1 MKQCLM
7 SPQRIIM
14 AGAIV
19 LVSVGGI
26 NARQLSTRMLK
37 TSQQPVGSTQPE
49 APIQVIVKRQSKSPL
64 LIKKLKLS
72 INAADSFRPQVDFL
86 IENRSSNPISAYAI
100 GYVVSYGDSTAA
112 GVTLTVVSRPENI
125 LQPSQ
130 SRPETVN
137 GMPTTAKRVE
147 HITLI
152 VDFVEFEDGASWGPD
167 THQSAERLSGHRA
180 GQRTASKY
188 YLKLL
193 QSRGSSAVIQAYE
206 SGLENILP
214 PQGHSQKW
222 EDGFRSG
229 TDTVRAR
236 LQHTVRIGT
245 FEEIKAELQRISD
258 LPER

>member
-7 SPQRIIM
+7 SQRIIM

-26 NARQLSTRMLK
+26 KAWQLSTRILE
-37 TSQQPVGSTQPE
+37 TSQQTLESTQPE
-49 APIQVIVKRQSKSPL
+49 AAIQVIVKRQKKSPL
-64 LIKKLKLS
+64 LIKKS
-72 INAADSFRPQVDFL
+72 NINAADSFRPQVDFL
-86 IENRSSNPISAYAI
+86 IENRSSNPISAYAV

-112 GVTLTVVSRPENI
+112 GVTLTVVGKPENI

-130 SRPETVN
+130 SRSETVD

-147 HITLI
+147 RITLI
-152 VDFVEFEDGASWGPD
+152 VDFVEFEDGSSWGPD

-180 GQRTASKY
+180 GQRAASEY

-193 QSRGSSAVIQAYE
+193 QLRGSSSVIQAYK

-229 TDTVRAR
+229 TNTVRAR
-236 LQHTVRIGT
+236 LQHAVKVGT
-245 FEEIKAELQRISD
+245 SEEIRTELQRMSD
-258 LPER
+258 LPERR